1 MRNFFEEPM
10 MKHTLLIKLKDK
22 DWDLLLIAMIF
33 VVMVPIFTV
42 NLVIDLMIFSIF
54 VLGYNLLYG
63 YMGRLSVGH
72 MLYLGT
78 GAYGAAMF
86 IAYINPNPFLAIMFG
101 MLCGMAIGLILGLI
115 IVRTNGASFALIN
128 LAFNQVGFFLVQTG
142 FAKWTGGED
151 GKSAYFD
158 KVLFMDFYQP
168 THVFLLVLVILIL
181 VVLFVKKLTR
191 SPFGILVKSIKENE
205 TRAKFLG
212 YNTFRGKLWTFTLST
227 SIAALAG
234 ALYTINYAYV
244 TPSFI
249 AQSRNV
255 EVIFA
260 TLIGGAGSI
269 YGSLVGGV
277 VFIFIVNLL
286 PNIIQ
291 RWEMFLGII
300 LLIVVFRF
308 DKGIWGSITS
318 WSNKRSIAKIQKGA

>member
-1 MRNFFEEPM
+1 
-10 MKHTLLIKLKDK
+10 
-22 DWDLLLIAMIF
+22 
-33 VVMVPIFTV
+33 
-42 NLVIDLMIFSIF
+42 MIFSIF
-54 VLGYNLLYG
+54 VLAYNLLYG

-78 GAYGAAMF
+78 GAYGSAMF
-86 IAYINPNPFLAIMFG
+86 ITYLNTNPLLALLFG
-101 MLCGMAIGLILGLI
+101 ALSGTIIGLLLGPI
-115 IVRTNGASFALIN
+115 IVRTNGACFALIN

-142 FAKWTGGED
+142 FAEWTGGED

-158 KVLFMDFYQP
+158 KVFGLDFYNP
-168 THVFLLVLVILIL
+168 NTLFILVLVTL
-181 VVLFVKKLTR
+181 LFVVFFMKRITN
-191 SPFGILVKSIKENE
+191 SSFGILIKTIKENE
-205 TRAKFLG
+205 LRARFLG
-212 YNTFRGKLWTFTLST
+212 YNTFRGKLLTFTLST
-227 SIAALAG
+227 TIAALAG
-234 ALYTINYAYV
+234 ALYTLNYAYV

-260 TLIGGAGSI
+260 TLIGGAGNI

-291 RWEMFLGII
+291 RWEMFLGFI

-308 DKGIWGSITS
+308 EKGIWGSIT
-318 WSNKRSIAKIQKGA
+318 NLFYNNRNQIEIRKGV

>member
-1 MRNFFEEPM
+1 MKQTHM
-10 MKHTLLIKLKDK
+10 MNLKNK
-22 DWDLLLIAMIF
+22 DWDLLVIAGIF
-33 VVMVPIFTV
+33 LLMVPIFTV

-78 GAYGAAMF
+78 GAYGTAMF
-86 IAYINPNPFLAIMFG
+86 ITYIHPNPFLALLFG
-101 MLCGMAIGLILGLI
+101 ILCGMAIGLLLGPI
-115 IVRTNGASFALIN
+115 IVRTNGACFALIN

-158 KVLFMDFYQP
+158 KVLFMDFYRP
-168 THVFLLVLVILIL
+168 NHVFFLVLVVLIL
-181 VVLFVKKLTR
+181 VVLFVKKLTK
-191 SPFGILVKSIKENE
+191 SPFGILVRSIKENE
-205 TRAKFLG
+205 TRARFLG
-212 YNTFRGKLWTFTLST
+212 YNTFQGKLWTFTIST
-227 SIAALAG
+227 AIAALAG

-269 YGSLVGGV
+269 YGSLIGGV

-308 DKGIWGSITS
+308 DKGIWGSIAALY
-318 WSNKRSIAKIQKGA
+318 NRKNPLANMKKGA

>member
-1 MRNFFEEPM
+1 

-22 DWDLLLIAMIF
+22 DWDLLLIAAIF
-33 VVMVPIFTV
+33 LAMVPIFTV

-86 IAYINPNPFLAIMFG
+86 IAYINPNPFLAIIFG
-101 MLCGMAIGLILGLI
+101 ALCGMVIGLILGPI
-115 IVRTNGASFALIN
+115 IVRTNGACFALIN
-128 LAFNQVGFFLVQTG
+128 LAFNQVGFFLIQTG

-158 KVLFMDFYQP
+158 KVLFMDFYRP
-168 THVFLLVLVILIL
+168 NHVFFLVLIILVL

-191 SPFGILVKSIKENE
+191 SPFGILVRSIKENE
-205 TRAKFLG
+205 TRARFLG

-227 SIAALAG
+227 SISALAG

-318 WSNKRSIAKIQKGA
+318 LYNKRKSMVKIQKGA

>member
-1 MRNFFEEPM
+1 M
-10 MKHTLLIKLKDK
+10 MKHIHRMILKNK
-22 DWDLLLIAMIF
+22 DWDLLIIAGIF
-33 VVMVPIFTV
+33 LLMVPIFTV

-78 GAYGAAMF
+78 GAYGTTMF
-86 IAYINPNPFLAIMFG
+86 ITYIHPNPFLALLFG
-101 MLCGMAIGLILGLI
+101 ILCGVAIGLLLGPI
-115 IVRTNGASFALIN
+115 IVRTNGACFALIN
-128 LAFNQVGFFLVQTG
+128 MAFNQVGFFLVQTG

-158 KVLFMDFYQP
+158 KVLFMDFYRP
-168 THVFLLVLVILIL
+168 NHVFFLVLVVLIL
-181 VVLFVKKLTR
+181 VVLFVKKLTT
-191 SPFGILVKSIKENE
+191 SPFGILVRSIKENE
-205 TRAKFLG
+205 TRARFLG
-212 YNTFRGKLWTFTLST
+212 YNTFRGKLWTFTIST

-234 ALYTINYAYV
+234 ALNAINYAYV

-260 TLIGGAGSI
+260 TLIGGSGSI
-269 YGSLVGGV
+269 YGSLIGGV

-308 DKGIWGSITS
+308 DKGIWGSIVTLYS
-318 WSNKRSIAKIQKGA
+318 RKNLMVRMKKGV